1 MVGLPAATVNAR
13 VVGVGVGTVDV
24 GDAWS
29 SLSPAMRGS
38 PGGGGTMVR
47 PFAGRVW
54 AWAVP

>member
-1 MVGLPAATVNAR
+1 MPAATVNAR